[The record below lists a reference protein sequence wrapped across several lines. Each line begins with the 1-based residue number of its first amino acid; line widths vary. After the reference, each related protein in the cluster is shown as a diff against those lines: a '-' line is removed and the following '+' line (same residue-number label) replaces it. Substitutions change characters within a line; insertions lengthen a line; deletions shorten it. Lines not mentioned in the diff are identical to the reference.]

1 MKSQFAEG
9 DKYTGVATK
18 LLTTKPGL
26 SAGQPKKP
34 KDKGGKKGKK
44 NKPVK

>member
-1 MKSQFAEG
+1 MKAEFAEG
-9 DKYTGVATK
+9 DKYTGVATR
-18 LLTTKPGL
+18 LLDTKPGL

-44 NKPVK
+44 DKTKK